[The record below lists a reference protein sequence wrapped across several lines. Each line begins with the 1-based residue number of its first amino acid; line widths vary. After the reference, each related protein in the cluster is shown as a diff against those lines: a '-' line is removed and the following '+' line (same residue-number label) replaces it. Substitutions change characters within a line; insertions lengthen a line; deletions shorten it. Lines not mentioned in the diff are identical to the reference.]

1 MVNVLQDL
9 QDIEQMLNQKPID
22 DSLLKKK
29 LTQATQR
36 FNKKN
41 DVMNKIA
48 IKYCDYVRPH
58 IGDSISNTKEWKN
71 YKKLLTGFKADDWG
85 YIADCDASD
94 GYDGGRK
101 RKRRRKSTKKKRR
114 RRKSR
119 RRKSRR
125 RKSRKSRKSRK

>member
-22 DSLLKKK
+22 DALLKKK

-36 FNKKN
+36 FKKKN
-41 DVMNKIA
+41 DVMNNIA

-58 IGDSISNTKEWKN
+58 IGDSISNTKEWTN
-71 YKKLLTGFKADDWG
+71 YKQLLTEFQDKDWG
-85 YIADCDASD
+85 YIADCD

-101 RKRRRKSTKKKRR
+101 RKRRRKSTKKRRRRKSRRRRRTKKKRR

-119 RRKSRR
+119 RRKSR
-125 RKSRKSRKSRK
+125 K